1 MYQDDSGSTPSL
13 QQVISAERLGE
24 SCQRPVHTPAL
35 CTPKS
40 DRSCYPLV
48 TVLPTREENGMK
60 VYEAIVKGL
69 ENIRATAALG
79 GAGAV
84 PHCSPSPAGIV
95 TKAIEARFRP
105 G

>member
-1 MYQDDSGSTPSL
+1 
-13 QQVISAERLGE
+13 
-24 SCQRPVHTPAL
+24 
-35 CTPKS
+35 
-40 DRSCYPLV
+40 
-48 TVLPTREENGMK
+48 MK

-79 GAGAV
+79 GAVAV